1 MENGQKTLM
10 ELFNGDK
17 VFIIPKYQRAYAW
30 GDKQLKEFL
39 DDIHNQLNSANYF
52 FGTILFEEKN
62 SIDGYEQIEIVDGQQ
77 RITTLVIFMKSLLG
91 LIKDSI
97 EERKFKILTKRFI
110 KDEYFHKL
118 QALDIDNEFFK
129 TYIIDD
135 NIPNN
140 KSFDSPSQKR
150 LWHSKGYIYDY
161 LKKISKEHLLKYIEI
176 IESTKVLTYSVKNT
190 GEATLIFETTNDRG
204 KSLTSLE
211 KTKSFLMYKTYLSV
225 SKPNDILSTIHDRF
239 RGIYRSLDRVD
250 KRIGEDNI
258 LQYHFIGFHSSVK
271 KSYQDHVGKIKN
283 KFNEIVNET
292 EISSEVDSYTLELK
306 ETFSR
311 FLDILDSNDKIARD
325 VFLIGRAGNFYP
337 LLNKITKYKLD
348 NEIKFQKVIRLFEI
362 YSFRVYGISNK
373 RSNTGQPELYSLA
386 NSFKGDFDSLITSLK
401 SEIISYSSEKEFEKQ
416 LNSSSFYRDVNNND
430 KNYLFWK
437 YENYLRTNYQPKASE
452 MSEDEFST
460 QDPKLK
466 MTIEHIT
473 SQTPKNGLQFA
484 DLENENFKDELL
496 HSIGNLTIDPKS
508 SNSSKGNNVWGD
520 KDEKYFQKAPLKTQL
535 ELSDFVN
542 ENSKSWDENCIHSRA
557 SKIIKFALNHWNPN
571 NI

>member
-1 MENGQKTLM
+1 
-10 ELFNGDK
+10 
-17 VFIIPKYQRAYAW
+17 
-30 GDKQLKEFL
+30 
-39 DDIHNQLNSANYF
+39 
-52 FGTILFEEKN
+52 
-62 SIDGYEQIEIVDGQQ
+62 
-77 RITTLVIFMKSLLG
+77 
-91 LIKDSI
+91 
-97 EERKFKILTKRFI
+97 
-110 KDEYFHKL
+110 
-118 QALDIDNEFFK
+118 
-129 TYIIDD
+129 
-135 NIPNN
+135 
-140 KSFDSPSQKR
+140 
-150 LWHSKGYIYDY
+150 
-161 LKKISKEHLLKYIEI
+161 
-176 IESTKVLTYSVKNT
+176 
-190 GEATLIFETTNDRG
+190 
-204 KSLTSLE
+204 
-211 KTKSFLMYKTYLSV
+211 MYKTYLSV

-283 KFNEIVNET
+283 KFNGIVNET

-325 VFLIGRAGNFYP
+325 IFLIGRAGNFYP

-542 ENSKSWDENCIHSRA
+542 ENSKSWDENCIHTRA
-557 SKIIKFALNHWNPN
+557 SKIIQFALNHWNPN

>member
-1 MENGQKTLM
+1 MENGQKNLM

-30 GDKQLKEFL
+30 GEKQLDEFL
-39 DDIHNQLNSANYF
+39 DDIHNQNKSSHYF

-62 SIDGYEQIEIVDGQQ
+62 PIDGYEQIEIVDGQQ
-77 RITTLVIFMKSLLG
+77 RITTLVIFMKILL
-91 LIKDSI
+91 KNMKNKI
-97 EERKFKILTKRFI
+97 EDRKYKILQKRFI

-129 TYIIDD
+129 TYIVG
-135 NIPNN
+135 NNEPNN

-150 LWHSKGYIYDY
+150 LWKA
-161 LKKISKEHLLKYIEI
+161 KKHINTRLSNIDFEKLTEYIEI
-176 IESTKVLTYSVKNT
+176 IEATNVLTYSVKNT

-204 KSLTSLE
+204 KSLTNLE

-225 SKPNDILSTIHDRF
+225 SKPNDVLSTIHDRF

-250 KRIGEDNI
+250 GRIGEDNI
-258 LQYHFIGFHSSVK
+258 LQYHFVSFESSVK
-271 KSYQDHVGKIKN
+271 KSYQNHVGKIKN
-283 KFNEIVNET
+283 KLNAIKNEKD
-292 EISSEVDSYTLELK
+292 ISDAVELYTLELK
-306 ETFSR
+306 ESFSR
-311 FLDILDSNDKIARD
+311 FLDVLDSKNKSIRD
-325 VFLIGRAGNFYP
+325 IYLIGRIGNFYP
-337 LLNKITKYKLD
+337 IFNKITKYKSG
-348 NEIKFQKVIRLFEI
+348 NEKDYQKVIRLFEI

-373 RSNTGQPELYSLA
+373 RSNTGQPELYRLA
-386 NSFKGDFDSLITSLK
+386 REFSGDFTSLISSLK
-401 SEIISYSSEKEFEKQ
+401 NEINAYSPDNEFEKQ
-416 LNSSSFYRDVNNND
+416 LRSSSFYRDANNND

-437 YENYLRTNYQPKASE
+437 YENYLRVNYQPKASE

-473 SQTPKNGLQFA
+473 SQKPKNGLQFSE
-484 DLENENFKDELL
+484 LNQENFKEEKL

-508 SNSSKGNNVWGD
+508 SNSSKGNNVWGE

-535 ELSDFVN
+535 ELSDFVD
-542 ENSKSWDENCIHSRA
+542 EGSKNWDSECIRNRA
-557 SKIIKFALNHWNPN
+557 DKIVEFSLNYWNPN
-571 NI
+571 GV